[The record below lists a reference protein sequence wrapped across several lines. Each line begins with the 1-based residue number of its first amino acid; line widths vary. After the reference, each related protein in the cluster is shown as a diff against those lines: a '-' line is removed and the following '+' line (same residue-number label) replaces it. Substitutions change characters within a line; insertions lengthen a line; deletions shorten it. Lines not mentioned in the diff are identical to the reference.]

1 MCPLNWIDKSPGS
14 VMMKATYEECA
25 RDKLDDRTATCICK
39 VLKLERW
46 VLFHASLWEFAV
58 RR

>member
-46 VLFHASLWEFAV
+46 VLFHASLWESS
-58 RR
+58 